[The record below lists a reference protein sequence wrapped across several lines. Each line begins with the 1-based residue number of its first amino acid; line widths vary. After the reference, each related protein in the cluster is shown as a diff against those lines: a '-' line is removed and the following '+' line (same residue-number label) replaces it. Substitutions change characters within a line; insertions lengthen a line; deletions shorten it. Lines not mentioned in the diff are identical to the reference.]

1 MEKRPAGK
9 RLLRETDYALLK
21 RVLCGASSLICLD
34 VDDLTVLQKGGAA
47 FLLESPPCASMDEL
61 IRLAPLAAAEMAPE
75 QGRKIVSVLLYC
87 NLPWEADI
95 ESLDA
100 ICSAIQRTIPE
111 DADIVFG
118 CEFGEE
124 CSFLLATSEGK
135 CGSKPFDAAHDRSVM
150 DERYED

>member
-61 IRLAPLAAAEMAPE
+61 IRRAPLAAAEMAPE
-75 QGRKIVSVLLYC
+75 RGRKIVSAVLYVNVPGDMRLE
-87 NLPWEADI
+87 NLDG
-95 ESLDA
+95 L
-100 ICSAIQRTIPE
+100 CRAIQRPVPK
-111 DADIVFG
+111 DADIRFG
-118 CEFGEE
+118 CGYNGKAG
-124 CSFLLATSEGK
+124 FLLATSEGSTEK
-135 CGSKPFDAAHDRSVM
+135 RGKTR
-150 DERYED
+150 